1 LEDASKLD
9 LLEGGNRILPTFA
22 EALSQTAARRLEK
35 LGVRVATGVR
45 VEKAD
50 EQGVIAGGKRIPS
63 ATVLWTAGVTS
74 SPIAKMLGTKTDHSG
89 RASVGPFMNVVDAP
103 GVFVVDDTA
112 VRHQDGRPLPGV
124 AQAAIHQ
131 GRYVGRLISAQLKS
145 REPKRPFRCFDKG
158 NIAVVGKNF
167 AVLEAGR
174 VQMSG
179 S

>member
-22 EALSQTAARRLEK
+22 EALSQKAARRLEK
-35 LGVRVATGVR
+35 LGVRAVTGVR
-45 VEKAD
+45 VEKVD

-89 RASVGPFMNVVDAP
+89 RASDAP
-103 GVFVVDDTA
+103 GVFVVGDTA

-131 GRYVGRLISAQLKS
+131 GRYVGRLISAQLKG

-174 VQMSG
+174 VQK
-179 S
+179 